1 MEVVLLSGENSV
13 DVRVT
18 SCSEQ
23 IMHSSTVGVDSVP
36 IQTVVDNGGQ
46 GSHVWKNGPEAVEG
60 ADMRGV
66 KLLGA
71 ASPEALTGV
80 MKVPK
85 VQVTYQSKLI
95 SAQVQHIHKHTLTS
109 PH

>member
-18 SCSEQ
+18 SRSEQ
-23 IMHSSTVGVDSVP
+23 IMHSSTVGVDTVP
-36 IQTVVDNGGQ
+36 IQTVVDNGSQ

-71 ASPEALTGV
+71 ACPEAFAGV
-80 MKVPK
+80 MAIPD
-85 VQVTYQSKLI
+85 VQIPWLVLASI
-95 SAQVQHIHKHTLTS
+95 AIHERIDA
-109 PH
+109 